1 MFKPFSF
8 AESTFWKNMVQKTYP
23 LKVKSLSVQNIN
35 INLFDN
41 GTYLS
46 NSPYITDGGVFNFEK
61 PLSKS
66 DFQDIQKPILLKSR
80 NEINVDSSFKHI
92 LVKDY
97 FTFLLDLSKG
107 EEDVWKNKVKSKTR
121 NQVRKGEKADFVV
134 KFGKTELLED
144 FYKVISSAWR
154 DLGTPTHGKSF
165 YGNIVTTFPEDS
177 DYGSCFCVI
186 YIQNKPVSAAC
197 LIYDSN
203 SLHHPYA
210 ATLKEYNQLC
220 MNNVLYWNIM
230 KFAIS
235 KNIHYFDLGRSRK
248 DQSTVPFKQ
257 SWGAEPVQLYYYY
270 FNKTEHTNDEDNK
283 ITKFLIQC
291 WKKLPLPIANFLG
304 PKLIYK
310 VMK

>member
-8 AESTFWKNMVQKTYP
+8 AESIFWKEMVQKTYP
-23 LKVKSLSVQNIN
+23 LKVKSISVQDNN

-66 DFQDIQKPILLKSR
+66 DFKDIEKPILLKSR
-80 NEINVDSSFKHI
+80 SEIKVDSSFQHI

-107 EEDVWKNKVKSKTR
+107 EDDVWKNKIKSKTR
-121 NQVRKGEKADFVV
+121 NQVRKGEKTDFVV
-134 KFGKTELLED
+134 KFGKTELLDD
-144 FYKVISSAWR
+144 FYKVISTAWR

-165 YGNIVTTFPEDS
+165 YGNIVTAFPENS
-177 DYGSCFCVI
+177 GYGSCFCVI
-186 YIQNKPVSAAC
+186 YVQNKPVSAAC
-197 LIYDSN
+197 LIYDQN

-210 ATLKEYNQLC
+210 ATLKEYNHLS

-283 ITKFLIQC
+283 VTKFLIQC
-291 WKKLPLPIANFLG
+291 WKKLPVSVANFLG
-304 PKLIYK
+304 PKVIFK